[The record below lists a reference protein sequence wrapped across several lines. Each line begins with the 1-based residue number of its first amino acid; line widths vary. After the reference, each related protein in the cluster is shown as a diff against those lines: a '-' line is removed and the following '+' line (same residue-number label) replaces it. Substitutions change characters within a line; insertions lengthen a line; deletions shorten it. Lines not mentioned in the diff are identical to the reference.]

1 MVWLILVA
9 ILGLLMFFCYRA
21 WTVWQTRFGN
31 RHEFDADHLAMLMAQ
46 REEIS
51 GSDDA
56 PGDILATPIANRR
69 NSTGHTLFPKM
80 EKPRPSLATPQAASG
95 GSDIAKKPEVQATRR
110 RQVLDAAAQEVY
122 LRLRADMSSYPVL
135 PAVDVAALVDSDS
148 GLPRMQADF
157 VVCKKDFA
165 PVVAI
170 FLERPDTSLS
180 TLDRVE
186 SILKQARLR
195 VLRWPAN
202 ALPSREEMHAQI
214 FKSRKT

>member
-1 MVWLILVA
+1 MGWLILVA

-21 WTVWQTRFGN
+21 WKVWETRFAH

-56 PGDILATPIANRR
+56 PAEILATPVANRR
-69 NSTGHTLFPKM
+69 NSTGHTQFPKA
-80 EKPRPSLATPQAASG
+80 EKPRQPTPAVQAYSSNDA
-95 GSDIAKKPEVQATRR
+95 AKKIDVQATRR
-110 RQVLDAAAQEVY
+110 KQVLDAAAQEVY
-122 LRLRADMSSYPVL
+122 LRLRADMSSYPML

-148 GLPRMQADF
+148 GLPRLQADF

-170 FLERPDTSLS
+170 FLERPDTHLP
-180 TLDRVE
+180 TLDRIE

-195 VLRWPAN
+195 VLRWQAN
-202 ALPSREEMHAQI
+202 DLPSRDEMHAQI
-214 FKSRKT
+214 FKSKKA